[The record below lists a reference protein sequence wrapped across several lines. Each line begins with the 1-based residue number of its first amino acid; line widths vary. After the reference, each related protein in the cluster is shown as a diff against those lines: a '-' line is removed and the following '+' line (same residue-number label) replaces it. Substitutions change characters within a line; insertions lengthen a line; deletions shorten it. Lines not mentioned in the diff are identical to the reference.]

1 MERESK
7 CDQPQHDVLRRWD
20 AFWDNQL
27 QRIKRYAEEE
37 EDKTST
43 SSTANDKFRLDPGC
57 SN

>member
-1 MERESK
+1 
-7 CDQPQHDVLRRWD
+7 VLRRWD